1 MFPQTGDGGHY
12 NCDDIPLFEIGS
24 VYYEN
29 YLVNIRLPTH
39 THKNRHIGEVS
50 DLHFVVCT
58 IKCATL
64 FGFSDPW
71 GWYSIWRGGGGGG
84 ITFGD

>member
-64 FGFSDPW
+64 FGFSDPQYMAGGRGW
-71 GWYSIWRGGGGGG
+71 GHYFWRLNL
-84 ITFGD
+84 